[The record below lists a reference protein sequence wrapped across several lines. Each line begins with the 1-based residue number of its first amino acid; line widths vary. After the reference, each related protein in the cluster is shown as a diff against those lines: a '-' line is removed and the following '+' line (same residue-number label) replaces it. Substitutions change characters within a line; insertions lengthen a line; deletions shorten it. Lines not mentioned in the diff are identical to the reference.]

1 MTTKT
6 ASGNILII
14 GYGKLGSHLFHELK
28 HTRKYSSIA
37 AIKERKL
44 TVNKYN
50 RFVEASGI
58 IFLCVQDSKISA
70 AVKRLQQVDVSLK
83 NKFIFHTSG
92 ALTSDELSALA
103 AKGAVTGS
111 FHPVQSF
118 AGKVTAK
125 AGSFKNI
132 YIAAEGKPKALKKMK
147 ELARAL
153 QAIPFEIKKQ
163 NKIYH
168 HICCVMSSN
177 FLAVLNGKISDAGLK
192 RIQINGF
199 KNRTFFNIYM
209 PLALQTLKNVVDSGP
224 VGALT
229 GPIERNDITTVKAHL
244 DALKKS
250 NKDLLTYYILMGI
263 ETVKLALKKKSI
275 RKIDANNIYKLFS
288 NYIIK
293 Q

>member
-1 MTTKT
+1 MITKNT
-6 ASGNILII
+6 SANILII
-14 GYGKLGSHLFHELK
+14 GFGKLGSHLFHELK
-28 HTRKYSSIA
+28 HTRKYRNIT
-37 AIKERKL
+37 AIKDRKL
-44 TVNKYN
+44 AESRYNKL
-50 RFVEASGI
+50 VEASGI
-58 IFLCVQDSKISA
+58 IFLCVQDSKINA
-70 AVKRLQQVDVSLK
+70 AVKRLEQADLSLK

-103 AKGAVTGS
+103 AKGSITGS

-125 AGSFKNI
+125 AGSFKDI
-132 YIAAEGKPKALKKMK
+132 YIAAEGKPKALNKMK
-147 ELARAL
+147 ELTRAL

-177 FLAVLNGKISDAGLK
+177 FLAVLNGKIADTGLK
-192 RIQINGF
+192 KIQINGF

-209 PLALQTLKNVVDSGP
+209 PLALQTLKNIVDSGP

-229 GPIERNDITTVKAHL
+229 GPIERNDIATVQAHL

-250 NKDLLTYYILMGI
+250 NKGLLTYYILMGI

-275 RKIDANNIYKLFS
+275 GKTDAENIYKLFS
-288 NYIIK
+288 KYIIK

>member
-1 MTTKT
+1 MTTKA

-14 GYGKLGSHLFHELK
+14 GFGKLGSHLFHELK
-28 HTRKYSSIA
+28 HTLKYNSIK

-44 TVNKYN
+44 TADKYN
-50 RFVEASGI
+50 KLVETSGI

-70 AVKRLQQVDVSLK
+70 AVKRLLQADVNLK

-92 ALTSDELSALA
+92 ALTSDELSALS
-103 AKGAVTGS
+103 AKGALTGS

-125 AGSFKNI
+125 AGSFKGI
-132 YIAAEGKPKALKKMK
+132 YVAAEGKPKALKKMK

-163 NKIYH
+163 NKIHH

-177 FLAVLNGKISDAGLK
+177 FLAVLNGKIADTGLK
-192 RIQINGF
+192 KIQINGF

-209 PLALQTLKNVVDSGP
+209 PLALQTLKNVVKSGP

-229 GPIERNDITTVKAHL
+229 GPIERNDISTVKAHL

-250 NKDLLTYYILMGI
+250 NNGLLTYYILMGI

-275 RKIDANNIYKLFS
+275 KKTHANNIYKLFTK
-288 NYIIK
+288 YIIK